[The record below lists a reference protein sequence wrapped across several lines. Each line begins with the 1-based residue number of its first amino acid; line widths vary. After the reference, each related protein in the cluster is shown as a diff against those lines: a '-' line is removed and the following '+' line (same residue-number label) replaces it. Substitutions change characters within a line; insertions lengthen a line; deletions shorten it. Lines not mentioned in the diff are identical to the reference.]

1 MDFEKLEKQVA
12 KLELC
17 SSTIADGAKRTA
29 ADFEKDAKLREAA
42 RQAMRDFAGTLKT
55 LLMEHLKERKEP
67 VRPGQLY
74 RDAAAKN
81 FVPGDVAG
89 DPLLIKWGG
98 NVTPTA
104 GRDVHDECGRFKTV
118 AERLLPV
125 LKAYKKE

>member
-1 MDFEKLEKQVA
+1 MNFEKLQKQVE
-12 KLELC
+12 KLE
-17 SSTIADGAKRTA
+17 SSSRTIGDGAKRPA
-29 ADFEKDAKLREAA
+29 GDFEKDAKLRESA

-55 LLMEHLKERKEP
+55 LLMDHLKERKEP

-89 DPLLIKWGG
+89 DPLLVKWSGS
-98 NVTPTA
+98 VTPTA
-104 GRDVHDECGRFKTV
+104 PKDVYDEVVRFKTV

-125 LKAYKKE
+125 LKAYRKE